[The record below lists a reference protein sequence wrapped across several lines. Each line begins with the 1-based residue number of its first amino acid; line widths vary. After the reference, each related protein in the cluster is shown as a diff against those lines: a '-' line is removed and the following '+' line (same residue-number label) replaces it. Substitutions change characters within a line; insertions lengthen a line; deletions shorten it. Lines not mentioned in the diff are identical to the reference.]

1 MVKIHNFY
9 GQNICSVGNEG
20 QGGTPQIM
28 SDQLTLDFATNM
40 STRPPPTDF
49 YTFRRP
55 YLAAFITAL
64 LLYTSGSQLD
74 YLRHTYT
81 GTKLVKVSR

>member
-1 MVKIHNFY
+1 
-9 GQNICSVGNEG
+9 
-20 QGGTPQIM
+20 M

-64 LLYTSGSQLD
+64 LLYTSGSQLGGIQV
-74 YLRHTYT
+74 LRHHDFD
-81 GTKLVKVSR
+81 LF